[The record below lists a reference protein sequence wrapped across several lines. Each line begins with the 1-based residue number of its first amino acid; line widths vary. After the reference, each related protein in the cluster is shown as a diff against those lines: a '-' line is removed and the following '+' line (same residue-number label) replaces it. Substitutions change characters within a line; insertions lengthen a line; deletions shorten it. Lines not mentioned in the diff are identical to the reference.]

1 MAPESPLRG
10 EPIFEELRLLE
21 DDVPRSAALQMG
33 LDQALLELSEVPV
46 LRIYRWENPCVTIGY
61 FDSCSAAER
70 AHPGLQV
77 VRRWTGGG
85 SVLHGDDAPYSL
97 IVPQREPF
105 AGVRAAN
112 AYKLLHRA
120 LAEALRGRFPHVTLA
135 AQSAPKQSASC
146 FENPVSDDLLCGGH
160 KIGGAGQRRTR
171 LGLLHQG
178 SLQLE
183 GARFEEAGLFAQR
196 LATRVV
202 RGSLQHET
210 LLHAQHIAQT
220 RYALASW
227 NEDKRRE
234 SGIGPLTPFCPK

>member
-10 EPIFEELRLLE
+10 EPIFEELLLLE

-46 LRIYRWENPCVTIGY
+46 LRIYRWESPCVTIGY
-61 FDSCSAAER
+61 FESCSASER

-105 AGVRAAN
+105 AGVRAAS
-112 AYKLLHRA
+112 AYKLLHGA
-120 LAEALRGRFPHVTLA
+120 LAGALSGRFPDVTLA
-135 AQSAPKQSASC
+135 AQSAPKQSAAC
-146 FENPVSDDLLCGGH
+146 FENPVSNDLLCGGL

-196 LATRVV
+196 LATRVL
-202 RGSLQHET
+202 RGSLKRET
-210 LLHAQHIAQT
+210 LIRAEHLEQT
-220 RYALASW
+220 RYGFSSW
-227 NEDKRRE
+227 NEDKRR
-234 SGIGPLTPFCPK
+234 G

>member
-1 MAPESPLRG
+1 MAPESPLQG
-10 EPIFEELRLLE
+10 EPIFEELLLLE
-21 DDVPRSAALQMG
+21 DGVLRSAPLQMG

-46 LRIYRWENPCVTIGY
+46 LRVYRWKDSCVTIGY
-61 FDSCSAAER
+61 FESCSAAER

-105 AGVRAAN
+105 AGVPAAS
-112 AYKLLHRA
+112 AYKMLHGA
-120 LAEALRGRFPHVTLA
+120 LAEALSGRFPHVTLA
-135 AQSAPKQSASC
+135 SQSAPKQSAAC
-146 FENPVSDDLLCGGH
+146 FENPVSNDLLCGGL

-196 LATRVV
+196 LATRVL
-202 RGSLQHET
+202 RGSLQRET
-210 LLHAQHIAQT
+210 LLRAEHLEQT
-220 RYALASW
+220 RYGLSSW

-234 SGIGPLTPFCPK
+234 

>member
-10 EPIFEELRLLE
+10 EPIFEELLLLE
-21 DDVPRSAALQMG
+21 DVVPRPAPLQMG

-46 LRIYRWENPCVTIGY
+46 LRVYTWESPCVTIGY
-61 FDSCSAAER
+61 FESCSAAER

-105 AGVRAAN
+105 AGVRAAS
-112 AYKLLHRA
+112 AYKLLHGA

-135 AQSAPKQSASC
+135 AQSEPKQSAAC

-202 RGSLQHET
+202 RGSLQRET
-210 LLHAQHIAQT
+210 LLHAEHLAQT
-220 RYALASW
+220 RYGLSSW
-227 NEDKRRE
+227 NEDKQRE
-234 SGIGPLTPFCPK
+234 